1 MKFQYVHPWNLT
13 PREAVALQEE
23 LRERLRLTG
32 QLDMDG
38 LSLVAGADV
47 SFHRVTNAVF
57 AAVVVL
63 SYPQLDVVEVA
74 TAITKADFPYVPG
87 LLAFREGPA
96 LEAAF
101 DSLRNV
107 PQAVLFDG
115 HGIAHPRG
123 MGIACHFGLILGCP
137 TVGVAKSLLVGRG
150 EDPGP
155 EPGDASPLE
164 YKGKVVGIQLRT
176 RRRVKPVYVS
186 VGHGLDLDAAKDLV
200 LHCLKGYRLPEP
212 TRLAHIESNRLRL
225 EHA

>member
-1 MKFQYVHPWNLT
+1 MKFQYVHPWSLA
-13 PREAVALQEE
+13 PREAVALQDE
-23 LRERLRLTG
+23 LRGRLRLTG
-32 QLDMDG
+32 KLAMDD

-47 SFHRVTNAVF
+47 SFHRATNTVF

-63 SYPQLDVVEVA
+63 SYPRLETVEMA
-74 TAITKADFPYVPG
+74 TAVREADFPYVPG

-96 LEAAF
+96 LEEAF
-101 DSLRNV
+101 ASLRNV
-107 PQAVLFDG
+107 PRAVLFDG

-137 TVGVAKSLLVGRG
+137 TVGVAKSLLVGGG

-155 EPGDASPLE
+155 EPGDSSPLE
-164 YKGKVVGIQLRT
+164 YKGKVVGILLRT

-186 VGHGLDLDAAKDLV
+186 VGYGLDLDAAKDLV
-200 LHCLKGYRLPEP
+200 LRCLKGYRLPEP

-225 EHA
+225 EHV